1 MVLGQGS
8 GATIR
13 DIFRENLS
21 PSVPDN
27 LTFVA
32 LEDNSTV
39 SMATNNSAP
48 SVSLE
53 YSTDNGETWNT
64 FTVGSTTVTL
74 EHTNDMVQ
82 FRATSTNSTFSNSY
96 NSNYNYFTG
105 TGSLEVAGDL
115 RTIYDKDNWQSLTTT
130 NTYAMVRLCTNFT
143 ALKDARYLNLGFS
156 SFGTNGASRC
166 MEGCSN
172 LTRGP
177 YIKATG
183 SLGSYSLEYFFQSCS
198 SIQEITLEMASSTAS
213 WSTSIFQNWVNGVPT
228 GGTIY
233 TNRASPGTG
242 TSYFPSS
249 WTIKPL
255 SER

>member
-1 MVLGQGS
+1 MQ
-8 GATIR
+8 
-13 DIFRENLS
+13 
-21 PSVPDN
+21 VPDN

-39 SMATNNSAP
+39 SMASFGGP
-48 SVSLE
+48 PVSLE

-74 EHTNDMVQ
+74 AHKDDMVQ
-82 FRATSTNSTFSNSY
+82 FRATSTNSAFASSY
-96 NSNYNYFTG
+96 LFFYNCFTG

-115 RTIYDKDNWQSLTTT
+115 RTIFSKDNWQSLTTT
-130 NTYAMVRLCTNFT
+130 NTYAMVRLFTNFT
-143 ALKDARYLNLGFS
+143 ALKDARYLNLGFT

-172 LTRGP
+172 LVRGP

-183 SLGSYSLEYFFQSCS
+183 SLGSYSLEYFFQGCS

-213 WSTSIFQNWVNGVPT
+213 WDTGVFQLWVNEIPS

-233 TNRASPGTG
+233 TNISSPGTG
-242 TSYFPSS
+242 AS
-249 WTIKPL
+249 
-255 SER
+255 